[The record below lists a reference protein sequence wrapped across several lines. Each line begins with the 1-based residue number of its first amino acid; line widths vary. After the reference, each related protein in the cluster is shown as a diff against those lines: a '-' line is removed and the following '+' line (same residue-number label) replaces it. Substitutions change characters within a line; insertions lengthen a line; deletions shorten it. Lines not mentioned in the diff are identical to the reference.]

1 MTPEEEGFE
10 HDVSSCVR
18 ALNEQ
23 LPQLAARHSGIVLL
37 AAMSEHIGGALQILM
52 QRGECTPERA
62 RRLLAEIEA
71 IVFADF
77 SAPLPEGHRSDAGK
91 GK

>member
-1 MTPEEEGFE
+1 MTPEEKRFE
-10 HDVSSCVR
+10 HDVSACVK

-52 QRGECTPERA
+52 QRSECSPERA
-62 RRLLAEIEA
+62 RKLLAEIEA
-71 IVFADF
+71 LVLADL
-77 SAPLPEGHRSDAGK
+77 SVPSPEGHRSGAAK